1 MAGETTKHVEV
12 SWDGGQAFRG
22 GVAGGPQAVHDGH
35 GLEGPSPPEQ
45 LLLAAASCSGIDVV
59 LILEKMRATLATLR
73 IEVAGERRAE
83 APRRFT
89 AIHFRFLA
97 TGEGVDEAKLRRAID
112 LSLEKYCS
120 VVQSLAPDIRITY
133 DAIVG

>member
-1 MAGETTKHVEV
+1 
-12 SWDGGQAFRG
+12 
-22 GVAGGPQAVHDGH
+22 
-35 GLEGPSPPEQ
+35 
-45 LLLAAASCSGIDVV
+45 
-59 LILEKMRATLATLR
+59 
-73 IEVAGERRAE
+73 VAGERRAE

-89 AIHFRFLA
+89 AIHVRFLA
-97 TGEGVDEAKLRRAID
+97 TGVGRDETKLRRAVD